1 VYDVTLADIPEK
13 LDRSKYSRILFNT
26 SDLNGLH
33 SIYEK
38 YSRVLRLVDFYEKLL
53 NLLCT
58 VWSPIMYITDLKE
71 TTHDP
76 LP

>member
-1 VYDVTLADIPEK
+1 MVRYLGKVYDVTLADIPEK

-33 SIYEK
+33 SIYKK
-38 YSRVLRLVDFYEKLL
+38 YSRLLRLVDFYEKLL

-58 VWSPIMYITDLKE
+58 VW
-71 TTHDP
+71 
-76 LP
+76 